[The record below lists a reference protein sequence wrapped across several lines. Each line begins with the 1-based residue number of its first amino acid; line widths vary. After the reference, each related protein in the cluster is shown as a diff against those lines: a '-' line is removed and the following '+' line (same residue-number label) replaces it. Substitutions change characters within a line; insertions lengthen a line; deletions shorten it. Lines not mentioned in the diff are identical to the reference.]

1 MPGGWAGTDAI
12 LCGAAT
18 VLALSAGR
26 NVSTFALIVTPVL
39 SYHAAAVL
47 ADRGWTIRPMQ
58 RATGRIA
65 ALNLLLILLVLGIAA
80 SRAVDPFRDN
90 VLGAAERAELP
101 VDATAYLRSHG
112 TQGRL
117 FNAYDWG
124 GYLIDRLPDVPVFV
138 DGRSDLD
145 GGAFLRE
152 PYLFTASGGPEWEQ
166 QLGHYRIGTVLI
178 RSNSGLATVLREREV
193 ERCLRGRAR
202 DRVRAKGRSEP
213 LMSDAAWNPRHG
225 LVPSTRSTIVRPPTP
240 RAA

>member
-1 MPGGWAGTDAI
+1 MLVLLVVALGASARRMGWTDAI

-58 RATGRIA
+58 RATRRIA

-124 GYLIDRLPDVPVFV
+124 GYLIDTLPDVPVFV
-138 DGRSDLD
+138 DGRSDLY
-145 GGAFLRE
+145 GGAFLRD
-152 PYLFTASGGPEWEQ
+152 PYLFTASGGPGIGAAARAFSDRHGAHSKQ
-166 QLGHYRIGTVLI
+166 QRARDG
-178 RSNSGLATVLREREV
+178 SSREREM

-213 LMSDAAWNPRHG
+213 LMSDAR
-225 LVPSTRSTIVRPPTP
+225 LESTARPCSE
-240 RAA
+240 